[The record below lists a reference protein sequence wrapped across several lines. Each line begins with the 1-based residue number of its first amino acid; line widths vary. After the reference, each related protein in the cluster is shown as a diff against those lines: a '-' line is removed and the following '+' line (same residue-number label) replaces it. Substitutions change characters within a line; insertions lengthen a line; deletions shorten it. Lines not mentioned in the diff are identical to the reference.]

1 MPVALVFV
9 DGVGIGARDP
19 SRNPLAR
26 RATLLSHFDDTTGEP
41 LPAGGV
47 MTPLDVRMGV
57 AGRPQSAT
65 GHTALLTGENAP
77 ALLGKHLLGYPNLK
91 LRELLER
98 QSIFR
103 RLRDLGRTFLFANGY
118 PATYLEAIG
127 LPHHG
132 PPSGLEIPAQL
143 RRKLRPAAA
152 PFAFAAAGGVL
163 STFAQVADGRALT
176 HDLTGAAAR
185 DRGMDVPVRTPAQAA
200 EIFAS
205 LAASTDFTMLDYFQT
220 DDAGHARD
228 FEAADRALADLDAF
242 LRSLVDLLPLER
254 HSLVVVSDHGNL
266 EDLSSRNHTLA
277 DVALLRFG
285 PATRQPAPARLDQ
298 VMPLLLS
305 EAQT

>member
-1 MPVALVFV
+1 
-9 DGVGIGARDP
+9 
-19 SRNPLAR
+19 
-26 RATLLSHFDDTTGEP
+26 
-41 LPAGGV
+41 

-98 QSIFR
+98 ESIFR
-103 RLRDLGRTFLFANGY
+103 RLRDLERTFAFANGY

-132 PPSGLEIPAQL
+132 PPSGVEIPAQI
-143 RRKLRPAAA
+143 RRRLRPAAA
-152 PFAFAAAGGVL
+152 PFAFAAAGGIL
-163 STFAQVADGRALT
+163 STFAEVAAGTALT

-185 DRGMDVPVRTPAQAA
+185 DRGLSAPTTSGVIDVPLRTPAQAA
-200 EIFAS
+200 AIFAS
-205 LAASTDFTMLDYFQT
+205 LAAAADFVMLDYFQT

-242 LRSLVDLLPLER
+242 LRSLLERLPLER

-285 PATRQPAPARLDQ
+285 PATLRPAPARLDQ
-298 VMPLLLS
+298 VMPLLLA